1 MKAEEVMT
9 RRVVSCRT
17 DQDLGH
23 AAALMW
29 ENDCGSIPVVDSD
42 QRLVGLL
49 TDRDVCMGA
58 FTQGRTLRD
67 LRASDSMARSVVTCG
82 ASDSLDQVMRSM
94 AEYRIRRIPVVD
106 DERRVLGMISIG
118 DVVRAA
124 HQAGSKEKKGFAGSI
139 LDTLA
144 TICEPRFE
152 RPQAALPT
160 GKKTRSRS
168 GKKKTKT

>member
-9 RRVVSCRT
+9 RRVVTCRT

-42 QRLVGLL
+42 ERLVGIL

-58 FTQGRTLRD
+58 FTQGRSLRD
-67 LRASDSMARSVVTCG
+67 LRASGSMARTVITCE
-82 ASDSLDQVMRSM
+82 ASDSLDEVMRSM
-94 AEYRIRRIPVVD
+94 AEYRVRRIPVVD
-106 DERRVLGMISIG
+106 GERHLLGMISIG

-124 HQAGSKEKKGFAGSI
+124 HRAGSKGKKSYAGAI

-152 RPQAALPT
+152 PQAALP
-160 GKKTRSRS
+160 S
-168 GKKKTKT
+168 GKNARPRSAKKKAKA